1 MKWILRIVSLFLIS
15 LIVLVGGLQ
24 LASEMGEVVI
34 VTTTDESGAPVET
47 RLWVVE
53 YEGYQYLRSGDP
65 GSGWYQRL
73 VVNPEV
79 RVARKGE
86 AAMYTA
92 VPDPEKVDEINRL
105 MAEKY
110 GLSEAYIGAI
120 LGRENSVAVR
130 LEPIQAQ

>member
-1 MKWILRIVSLFLIS
+1 MKWIMRILGVLLIG

-24 LASEMGEVVI
+24 LASEMGEVVV
-34 VTTTDESGAPVET
+34 VTTTDESSAPVET

-73 VVNPEV
+73 LTNPEV
-79 RVARKGE
+79 EVVRKGE
-86 AAMYTA
+86 SARYKA
-92 VPDPEKVDEINRL
+92 VPYPENVDEINRL

-110 GLSEAYIGAI
+110 GLSEAYIAAI

-130 LEPIQAQ
+130 LEPIQAE